1 MPRLICGDQSAACAS
16 SRPAARRGHRLLQQ
30 LLVELDAD
38 LADMAGLLLAQ
49 KVAGA
54 ADVEVVAG
62 ELEAGAQRVEGLH
75 DLEPLGRR
83 LVQRLARRHGEIG
96 IGPRLAAADAAAQL
110 VELGQAEHVG
120 AVDDHGVGVPDV
132 EARFR
137 RCWSTAARRTCR
149 RRSPAWCS
157 RWPSAAAGHAP
168 WPCGSPAP
176 ARAGRRP
183 PPPGPRCAGRH
194 RSSGRRDTARAAAPR
209 GWSRRRTA

>member
-1 MPRLICGDQSAACAS
+1 MLR
-16 SRPAARRGHRLLQQ
+16 RPVGAFGLARPPARRCHRLLQE

-62 ELEAGAQRVEGLH
+62 ELEARAQRVERLH

-96 IGPRLAAADAAAQL
+96 IGAGLAAADAAAQL

-120 AVDDHGVGVPDV
+120 AMDDHGVGVADV

-149 RRSPAWCS
+149 RRNPAWCS
-157 RWPSAAAGHAP
+157 RSAVGGRLAVRHGHADLGHQLAQLDRDL
-168 WPCGSPAP
+168 W
-176 ARAGRRP
+176 
-183 PPPGPRCAGRH
+183 PGPRCAGRH

-209 GWSRRRTA
+209 GW